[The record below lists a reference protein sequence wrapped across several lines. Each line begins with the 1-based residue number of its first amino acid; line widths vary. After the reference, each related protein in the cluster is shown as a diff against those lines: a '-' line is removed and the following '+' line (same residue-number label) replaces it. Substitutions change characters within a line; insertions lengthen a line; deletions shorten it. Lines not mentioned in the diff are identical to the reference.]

1 MSNVRLKIYTILF
14 NHEKKSIRIDYLLS
28 DDRIFNDFNND
39 EIRFIHKVVFEVLR
53 HKSKIDYY
61 ISQYYDGN
69 FKKLLIKYKIILRI
83 GVYQLFFMNS
93 VPKYAAVNTTVDLC
107 KIIDQSKVNLVNA
120 IMRKLS
126 NNIPKKNI
134 ISDISIKYSHPKWL
148 IDKWLKNWSKDEVIK
163 LLKWNNSEPEIW
175 FRINTSHT
183 HEFLFTIC

>member
-93 VPKYAAVNTTVDLC
+93 VPK
-107 KIIDQSKVNLVNA
+107 
-120 IMRKLS
+120 
-126 NNIPKKNI
+126 
-134 ISDISIKYSHPKWL
+134 
-148 IDKWLKNWSKDEVIK
+148 
-163 LLKWNNSEPEIW
+163 
-175 FRINTSHT
+175 
-183 HEFLFTIC
+183 